1 MTSSEYLHSL
11 FNLDGQVAVVIGGA
25 GELGGAIC
33 AGLVQAG
40 AHVVVAD
47 LTAEG
52 CQARVE
58 KLQALGGKATYAL
71 VNVTSRQAIEASLA
85 EALKIKG
92 RVEILVNSAGV
103 NAGSTFLEADEA
115 AWDRVMNINLKAIF
129 LACQVYGK
137 HMVEA
142 GGGSILNVGSVTSLL
157 PLSRVF
163 AYSASKAGVLNLSR
177 NVAQDLAPQGVRV
190 NCICPG
196 FFPAEQNRK
205 LLDQDR
211 IDNIM
216 RGTPMKRF
224 GTPDELVGAALL
236 LLSPVAGSFITGGY
250 VSVDGGFTCSWF

>member
-11 FNLDGQVAVVIGGA
+11 FGLDGQVAVVIGGA

-58 KLQALGGKATYAL
+58 KLQALGGKASYAL
-71 VNVTSRQAIEASLA
+71 VNVTSRQTIEASLA

-115 AWDRVMNINLKAIF
+115 AWDRVMSINLKAIF
-129 LACQVYGK
+129 LAC
-137 HMVEA
+137 
-142 GGGSILNVGSVTSLL
+142 
-157 PLSRVF
+157 
-163 AYSASKAGVLNLSR
+163 
-177 NVAQDLAPQGVRV
+177 
-190 NCICPG
+190 
-196 FFPAEQNRK
+196 
-205 LLDQDR
+205 
-211 IDNIM
+211 
-216 RGTPMKRF
+216 
-224 GTPDELVGAALL
+224 
-236 LLSPVAGSFITGGY
+236 
-250 VSVDGGFTCSWF
+250 